1 MNLQIKGL
9 VLTRKNKPTIH
20 FVDLAAQQKI
30 IRSKIENR
38 IKNVLNHGKYI
49 MGPEVFELEEKL
61 ADYVGVKHCITCSS
75 GTDAL
80 LMAKM
85 SLGIKAGDEVILP
98 SFTWVSTAETIA
110 LLGAVPVFVDINEKN
125 FNIDIDQLESCITEK
140 TKAIIPVHLFGQCS
154 NMDEIKRI
162 AKKHD
167 LKIIEDAAQAVA
179 AEWKGERA
187 GSMGDTGCFS
197 FFPAKNLGAYG
208 DGGMVTT
215 NSEELYQKML
225 RTRQHG
231 IDMKNPY
238 HYEHIGGNFRLDAL
252 QAGVLNVKLR
262 YIEWWSRQRNENAQ
276 EYNSRLNKNLAPLT
290 EGPTPPFV
298 SSDGYHVF
306 NQYVIRSS
314 KRDNIRKRLN
324 DSKIGCNVYYPY
336 PIHTQGCISH
346 FGYSEGDFPVTEKAC
361 KEVLAL
367 PIYPELTNEEI
378 HRVVDVMEIK

>member
-1 MNLQIKGL
+1 MDEIKL
-9 VLTRKNKPTIH
+9 LDLTRQHEIIKHEVKPVVESIIDSQR
-20 FVDLAAQQKI
+20 FVNGPVVQEFE
-30 IRSKIENR
+30 ENFANFCGT
-38 IKNVLNHGKYI
+38 K
-49 MGPEVFELEEKL
+49 F
-61 ADYVGVKHCITCSS
+61 AVGCSS

-80 LMAKM
+80 IM
-85 SLGIKAGDEVILP
+85 SLIALQIGCGDEVITTP
-98 SFTWVSTAETIA
+98 FTFFATAEAIIRVGGT
-110 LLGAVPVFVDINEKN
+110 PVFVDINEKT
-125 FNIDIDQLESCITEK
+125 FNIDTSKIEQAITEK

-167 LKIIEDAAQAVA
+167 LKIIEDACQAVA
-179 AEWKGERA
+179 AEWKGNRA

-215 NSEELYQKML
+215 NNEQIYLKML

-262 YIEWWSRQRNENAQ
+262 YIKWWSEQRNENAR
-276 EYNSRLNKNLAPLT
+276 EYNTRLNKYLAPLIN
-290 EGPTPPFV
+290 GPTPPFV
-298 SSDGYHVF
+298 SVDGYHVF
-306 NQYVIRSS
+306 NQYVIRST
-314 KRDNIRKRLN
+314 KRDTLRKRLN
-324 DSKIGCNVYYPY
+324 DSKIGCNIYYPY

-346 FGYSEGDFPVTEKAC
+346 FGYGEGDFPVTEKAC

-378 HRVVDVMEIK
+378 HRVVDVMELK

>member
-1 MNLQIKGL
+1 MGEIKL
-9 VLTRKNKPTIH
+9 LDLTRQH
-20 FVDLAAQQKI
+20 KI
-30 IRSKIENR
+30 IKHEIKPVVESIMDSQRFVNGPVVQEFEENFANFCGT
-38 IKNVLNHGKYI
+38 K
-49 MGPEVFELEEKL
+49 F
-61 ADYVGVKHCITCSS
+61 AVGCSS

-80 LMAKM
+80 IM
-85 SLGIKAGDEVILP
+85 SLIALQVGCGDEVITTP
-98 SFTWVSTAETIA
+98 FTFFATAEAIIRMGGT
-110 LLGAVPVFVDINEKN
+110 PVFVDIDEKT
-125 FNIDIDQLESCITEK
+125 FNIDTSKIEQAITEK
-140 TKAIIPVHLFGQCS
+140 TKAIIPVHLFGQCAD
-154 NMDEIKRI
+154 MDEIIRI
-162 AKKHD
+162 AKKYD
-167 LKIIEDAAQAVA
+167 LRIIEDACQAVA
-179 AEWKGERA
+179 AEWNGHRA

-215 NSEELYQKML
+215 NDEETYLKML

-276 EYNSRLNKNLAPLT
+276 EYNSRLNRNLAPLAT
-290 EGPTPPFV
+290 GPTPPFV
-298 SSDGYHVF
+298 SPDGYHVF
-306 NQYVIRSS
+306 NQYVVRST
-314 KRDNIRKRLN
+314 KRDTIRKRLN

-346 FGYSEGDFPVTEKAC
+346 FGYSEGDFPVTEKTC

-378 HRVVDVMEIK
+378 HRVVDVMELK

>member
-1 MNLQIKGL
+1 MVKLMDEIKL
-9 VLTRKNKPTIH
+9 LDLTRQHEIIKHEIKPVVESIIDSQR
-20 FVDLAAQQKI
+20 FVNGPVVQQFE
-30 IRSKIENR
+30 ENFANFCGT
-38 IKNVLNHGKYI
+38 K
-49 MGPEVFELEEKL
+49 F
-61 ADYVGVKHCITCSS
+61 AVGCSS

-80 LMAKM
+80 IM
-85 SLGIKAGDEVILP
+85 SLIALQIGCGDEVITTP
-98 SFTWVSTAETIA
+98 FTFFATAEAIIRMGGT
-110 LLGAVPVFVDINEKN
+110 PVFVDIDEKT
-125 FNIDIDQLESCITEK
+125 FNIDTSKIEEAITEK

-154 NMDEIKRI
+154 NMDEINRI
-162 AKKHD
+162 AKKYN
-167 LKIIEDAAQAVA
+167 LKVIEDAAQAVA
-179 AEWKGERA
+179 AEWKGKRA
-187 GSMGDTGCFS
+187 GSMGYTGCFS

-252 QAGVLNVKLR
+252 QAGVLDVKLR

-276 EYNSRLNKNLAPLT
+276 EYNSRLNKNLAPLA

-298 SSDGYHVF
+298 SSEGYHVF

>member
-1 MNLQIKGL
+1 MVKLMDEIKL
-9 VLTRKNKPTIH
+9 LDLTRQHEIIKHEIKPVVESIIDSQR
-20 FVDLAAQQKI
+20 FVNGPVVQQFE
-30 IRSKIENR
+30 ENFANFCGT
-38 IKNVLNHGKYI
+38 K
-49 MGPEVFELEEKL
+49 F
-61 ADYVGVKHCITCSS
+61 AVGCSS

-80 LMAKM
+80 IM
-85 SLGIKAGDEVILP
+85 SLIALQIGCGDEVITTP
-98 SFTWVSTAETIA
+98 FTFFATAEAIIRMGGT
-110 LLGAVPVFVDINEKN
+110 PVFVDIDEKT
-125 FNIDIDQLESCITEK
+125 FNIDTSKIEEAITEK

-154 NMDEIKRI
+154 NMDEINRI
-162 AKKHD
+162 AKKYN
-167 LKIIEDAAQAVA
+167 LKVIEDAAQAVA
-179 AEWKGERA
+179 AEWKGKRA

-252 QAGVLNVKLR
+252 QAGVLDVKLR

-276 EYNSRLNKNLAPLT
+276 EYNSRLNKNLAPLA

-298 SSDGYHVF
+298 SSEGYHVF

>member
-1 MNLQIKGL
+1 MVKLMDEIKL
-9 VLTRKNKPTIH
+9 LDLTRQHEIIKDEIKPVVESIIDSQR
-20 FVDLAAQQKI
+20 FVNGPVVQQFE
-30 IRSKIENR
+30 ENFANFCGT
-38 IKNVLNHGKYI
+38 K
-49 MGPEVFELEEKL
+49 F
-61 ADYVGVKHCITCSS
+61 AVGCSS

-80 LMAKM
+80 IM
-85 SLGIKAGDEVILP
+85 SLIALQIGCGDEVITTP
-98 SFTWVSTAETIA
+98 FTFFATAEAIIRMGGT
-110 LLGAVPVFVDINEKN
+110 PVFVDIDEKT
-125 FNIDIDQLESCITEK
+125 FNIDTSKIEEAITEK

>member
-1 MNLQIKGL
+1 MVKLMDEIKL
-9 VLTRKNKPTIH
+9 LDLTRQHEIIKDEIKPVVESIIDSQR
-20 FVDLAAQQKI
+20 FVNGPVVQQFE
-30 IRSKIENR
+30 ENFANFCGT
-38 IKNVLNHGKYI
+38 K
-49 MGPEVFELEEKL
+49 F
-61 ADYVGVKHCITCSS
+61 AVGCSS

-80 LMAKM
+80 IM
-85 SLGIKAGDEVILP
+85 SLIALQIGCGDEVITTP
-98 SFTWVSTAETIA
+98 FTFFATAEAIIRMGGT
-110 LLGAVPVFVDINEKN
+110 PVFVDIDEKT
-125 FNIDIDQLESCITEK
+125 FNIDTSKIEEAITEK

-154 NMDEIKRI
+154 NMDEINRI
-162 AKKHD
+162 AKKYN
-167 LKIIEDAAQAVA
+167 LKVIEDAAQAVA
-179 AEWKGERA
+179 AEWKGKRA

-252 QAGVLNVKLR
+252 QAGVLDVKLR

-276 EYNSRLNKNLAPLT
+276 EYNSRLNKNLAPLA

-298 SSDGYHVF
+298 SSEGYHVF

>member
-1 MNLQIKGL
+1 MVKLMDEIKL
-9 VLTRKNKPTIH
+9 LDLTRQHEIIKHEIKPVVESIIDSQR
-20 FVDLAAQQKI
+20 FVNGPVVQQFE
-30 IRSKIENR
+30 ENFANFCGT
-38 IKNVLNHGKYI
+38 K
-49 MGPEVFELEEKL
+49 F
-61 ADYVGVKHCITCSS
+61 AVGCSS

-80 LMAKM
+80 IM
-85 SLGIKAGDEVILP
+85 SLIALQIGCGDEVITTP
-98 SFTWVSTAETIA
+98 FTFFATAEAIIRMGGT
-110 LLGAVPVFVDINEKN
+110 PVFVDIDEKT
-125 FNIDIDQLESCITEK
+125 FNIDTSKIEEAITEK

-154 NMDEIKRI
+154 NMDEINRI
-162 AKKHD
+162 AKKYN
-167 LKIIEDAAQAVA
+167 LKVIEDAAQAVA
-179 AEWKGERA
+179 AEWKGKRA

-252 QAGVLNVKLR
+252 QAGVLDVKLR

-276 EYNSRLNKNLAPLT
+276 EYNSRLNKNLEPLA

-298 SSDGYHVF
+298 LSEGYHVF